1 MFGLLALLARVST
14 EGALFVYLGM
24 VLGGLGLAMLVLS
37 VRFRDKLEGIWFW
50 IVVALMDIGAAAFIF
65 FQRSSASEAFQ
76 TILGAWMIFMGLSF
90 AIMAIR
96 QKSPNAMMLVNA
108 GISSAFGLI
117 IIFDPFKSP
126 EFMNFVVGFGTIAL
140 GLYIIIISIRLRSKS
155 KTVEEA

>member
-1 MFGLLALLARVST
+1 
-14 EGALFVYLGM
+14 
-24 VLGGLGLAMLVLS
+24 
-37 VRFRDKLEGIWFW
+37 
-50 IVVALMDIGAAAFIF
+50 
-65 FQRSSASEAFQ
+65 
-76 TILGAWMIFMGLSF
+76 MIFMGLSF